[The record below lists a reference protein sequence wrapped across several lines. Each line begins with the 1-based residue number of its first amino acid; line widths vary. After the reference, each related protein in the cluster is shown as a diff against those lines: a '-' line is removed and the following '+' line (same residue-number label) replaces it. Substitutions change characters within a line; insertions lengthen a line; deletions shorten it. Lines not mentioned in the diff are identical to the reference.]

1 MPIVAP
7 VILRGLTNLAFP
19 YIGIKSVAGQRNVSV
34 EVLLPEGGHGLQ
46 LSQYRPRI
54 SAISNTL

>member
-1 MPIVAP
+1 MSSFELAIS
-7 VILRGLTNLAFP
+7 RGPTNLALRL
-19 YIGIKSVAGQRNVSV
+19 ICGKAAALGNCSV
-34 EVLLPEGGHGLQ
+34 EVLLPEGGHGPQ